1 MKDHH
6 MIPALDPIAQ
16 AIKTARRQ
24 KGLSQRALSAKVG
37 VAQSHISK
45 IENAA
50 VDLQTSSLIEIARAL
65 DLELVLAPRQLLPA
79 IEGLQRSV
87 TAAAAPPAYRLD
99 EGLSDG

>member
-1 MKDHH
+1 MRLSLKY
-6 MIPALDPIAQ
+6 IAQ
-16 AIKTARRQ
+16 AIKTARQQ

-37 VAQSHISK
+37 VPQSHLSK

-79 IEGLQRSV
+79 IEGLQRSA
-87 TAAAAPPAYRLD
+87 TTAAAPPAYRLD